1 MDSQYFSYNPVIDP
15 LSVARHACV
24 DAVLVI
30 GPRTRK
36 CSAFN
41 STPSLLVR

>member
-1 MDSQYFSYNPVIDP
+1 LIDSWYFGYNRQIDP

-30 GPRTRK
+30 GPEDK
-36 CSAFN
+36 KMLSIQ
-41 STPSLLVR
+41 